1 VNPVGTRELL
11 QRGITGDRWV
21 GLIPR
26 AILSVGLP
34 FVLAAAGC
42 ANPTTPTA
50 QPPPSSAASSTI
62 AETPPTGTCT
72 TVTRDQGLR
81 LYEGWMDVVA
91 SKGSSDHQRRVERFA
106 DEAAKI
112 AETRHDDACTE
123 LEVMVVRL
131 SSEASRL
138 VAWMLIGEGE
148 AGASKYQ
155 AVADAGNILMK
166 RMGVEKQFATPGL
179 NGT

>member
-1 VNPVGTRELL
+1 MNAVGTQELP
-11 QRGITGDRWV
+11 QRRITRDRWV
-21 GLIPR
+21 DVIPR
-26 AILSVGLP
+26 GLLLVGLP

-42 ANPTTPTA
+42 ANATTPNA
-50 QPPPSSAASSTI
+50 QQPPSSAASSTI
-62 AETPPTGTCT
+62 AETPPDACT
-72 TVTRDQGLR
+72 TVMKDRGLL
-81 LYEGWMDVVA
+81 LYKGWVDVVA
-91 SKGSSDHQRRVERFA
+91 SKGSSDHQRRVERFSNDA
-106 DEAAKI
+106 DKI
-112 AETRHDDACTE
+112 AESRYDDACAE
-123 LEVMVVRL
+123 IKVMVVRL

-166 RMGVEKQFATPGL
+166 RLELEEQFGTPGL